1 METTDALMKRVMS
14 YLFTGLIG
22 ITLGVFFLANMI
34 V

>member
-1 METTDALMKRVMS
+1 METTDVLMKRIMG

-22 ITLGVFFLANMI
+22 IALGVFFLANMI